1 MAAIITLEFD
11 KGRSVFK
18 SVLEKSLVASD
29 IESLLSFVEAYQDE
43 IFLEKR
49 TVLDQVFRDILC
61 KMISDVSK
69 TSLLKTVITF
79 AIQAVKQDMCSPS
92 TPFLMMADIF
102 DMLTIKRCED
112 IFDLVEDKV
121 TVWKSEPFYESGKNY
136 LLRMCN
142 DLIRRLSKSQNTVF
156 CGRIQLFLSRLFP
169 LSEKSALNLAS
180 QFNLDNVTIY
190 AKHEKSTCL
199 TNFQAEVMEVD
210 DAGDQSSSIPID
222 YHLYR
227 KFWALQDFFR
237 RPTQCYDKSLWEF
250 FSQNASDVMSIF
262 ASYKLDD
269 VSSTR
274 KKVPTT
280 QQSHQHVQNF
290 FAKYLTSEKLLNLQL
305 SDSNFRRYVLV
316 QFLIIFQYLRATVKF
331 KTQVQSL
338 TDEQSEWIKESQEK
352 VSKLLCETPPHGEQF
367 CNSVK
372 HILER
377 EEHWNNWKNESCPNF
392 IKEKQR
398 DQSKAKT
405 KPKRKRIGD
414 DLLASNGKS
423 LKLGNSE
430 LTRLWN
436 LNSDNMEA
444 AKAESRVFLPKL
456 DDFFANAIEQ
466 ADPEAMV
473 EEQYNHERVMR
484 HFRDI
489 NQQNFQW
496 KAYRLLARSSPHFFV
511 HTNTPGLPINVH
523 LKDIVDKMAKE
534 INPHHQMVEPK
545 PEMGVADE
553 EDDIKDNNEE
563 HEEDDMRNEQDEVNP
578 QLQLT
583 NDQICL
589 LADQIGTQW
598 ISLGEKLG
606 LPPDDLT
613 YFKDSFD
620 GTAESALN
628 MITVW
633 QEEDPERDSIGLIRE
648 ALNGLKLSRI
658 LETLNVS

>member
-1 MAAIITLEFD
+1 M
-11 KGRSVFK
+11 
-18 SVLEKSLVASD
+18 LEKSLVAND
-29 IESLLSFVEAYQDE
+29 ADSLLNFVEVYQDE
-43 IFLEKR
+43 IGLEKR

-61 KMISDVSK
+61 KMISDFSK
-69 TSLLKTVITF
+69 TILLKTVITF

-180 QFNLDNVTIY
+180 QFNLENVTVY
-190 AKHEKSTCL
+190 AKQEKL
-199 TNFQAEVMEVD
+199 EHAEVMEVD

-237 RPTQCYDKSLWEF
+237 RPTQCYDKALWEI

-274 KKVPTT
+274 KKVPAT
-280 QQSHQHVQNF
+280 QQFHQHVQNF

-331 KTQVQSL
+331 RSQVQSL
-338 TDEQSEWIKESQEK
+338 TDEQSEWIKDSQEK

-398 DQSKAKT
+398 DLSKPKT

-423 LKLGNSE
+423 LKLGNTE

-436 LNSDNMEA
+436 LNPDNMEA

-473 EEQYNHERVMR
+473 EEQYK
-484 HFRDI
+484 DI

-563 HEEDDMRNEQDEVNP
+563 HEEDDIRNEQDEGNP
-578 QLQLT
+578 QLHLT
-583 NDQICL
+583 SDQICL
-589 LADQIGTQW
+589 LAEQIGPQW

-606 LPPDDLT
+606 FPPDDLN
-613 YFKDSFD
+613 YYKDSFD
-620 GTAESALN
+620 GAAESAVN
-628 MITVW
+628 MLTVW

-648 ALNGLKLSRI
+648 ALNDLKLSKI
-658 LETLNVS
+658 FETMNVS

>member
-1 MAAIITLEFD
+1 MAASDTIVLEFD
-11 KGRSVFK
+11 RARAKFK
-18 SVLEKSLVASD
+18 DVLEKSLGTGDV
-29 IESLLSFVEAYQDE
+29 ESLLAQVEEYQDN
-43 IFLEKR
+43 IGLEKR

-61 KMISDVSK
+61 RKISDVSNAGV
-69 TSLLKTVITF
+69 LKTVITF

-102 DMLTIKRCED
+102 DMLTIKHCED

-180 QFNLDNVTIY
+180 QFNLENVTIY
-190 AKHEKSTCL
+190 AKQE
-199 TNFQAEVMEVD
+199 NQGNGEVMEVED
-210 DAGDQSSSIPID
+210 VSQSSSIPID

-237 RPTQCYDKSLWEF
+237 RPLLCYDKTQWDV
-250 FSQNASDVMSIF
+250 FSQNAGDVMSIF

-269 VSSTR
+269 VSSSR
-274 KKVPTT
+274 KKGPT
-280 QQSHQHVQNF
+280 QPQVHKHAQNF

-305 SDSNFRRYVLV
+305 NDSNFRRYVLV
-316 QFLIIFQYLRATVKF
+316 QFLIIFQYLRATIKF
-331 KTQVQSL
+331 KTVNHTL

-352 VSKLLCETPPHGEQF
+352 VSKLLCETPPCGEQF
-367 CNSVK
+367 CSFVK

-377 EEHWNNWKNESCPNF
+377 EEHWNNWKNDSCPNF
-392 IKEKQR
+392 IKERKELVKP
-398 DQSKAKT
+398 KAR
-405 KPKRKRIGD
+405 PKRKRIGD

-436 LNSDNMEA
+436 LNPDNMEA
-444 AKAESRVFLPKL
+444 AKADSRVFLPKL

-473 EEQYNHERVMR
+473 EEQYK
-484 HFRDI
+484 DI

-511 HTNTPGLPINVH
+511 HTNTPGLPITVH

-534 INPHHQMVEPK
+534 INPQHHMAEPK
-545 PEMGVADE
+545 TVMAVADE
-553 EDDIKDNNEE
+553 DDDIKDNNED
-563 HEEDDMRNEQDEVNP
+563 HDEEDMRNEQDESSP
-578 QLQLT
+578 QQHLT
-583 NDQICL
+583 RDQIRTV
-589 LADQIGTQW
+589 ADQVGSQW
-598 ISLGEKLG
+598 LALGEKLQI
-606 LPPDDLT
+606 PPDDLT

-620 GTAESALN
+620 GGAESAFN

-633 QEEDPERDSIGLIRE
+633 QEEDAERDSIMLIRD
-648 ALNGLKLSRI
+648 ALTELGLGQIFDAFS
-658 LETLNVS
+658 SP